1 MATSCTLV
9 PELELVIIRASL
21 GRTEDV
27 SGSAAAGYNS
37 PTVVASDG
45 N

>member
-27 SGSAAAGYNS
+27 SGSAAAGYCS
-37 PTVVASDG
+37 QTAGASAG